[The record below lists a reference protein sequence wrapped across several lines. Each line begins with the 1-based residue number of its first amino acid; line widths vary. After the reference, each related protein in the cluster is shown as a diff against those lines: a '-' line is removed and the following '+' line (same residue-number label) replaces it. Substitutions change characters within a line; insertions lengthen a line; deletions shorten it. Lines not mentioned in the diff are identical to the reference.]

1 MRSLSLILL
10 SLLISLC
17 NSKPSSIKKANKNS
31 IESNRTIDD
40 KPKFTVKYYLVPVT
54 KDKIPWLKS
63 IISDDTLRVLYAI
76 NRVDKKHFL
85 RQDTL
90 VFPDTFLSDLNRYS
104 PFPESVEVLKP
115 IHKIIFYSYSIQAFA
130 AYQNGELI
138 RWGPVSMGK
147 RSTPTPS
154 GLLYTNWRSKR
165 AISTIDPDWI
175 MNWYFNLDNLLGV
188 SMHEYD
194 LPGYPASHACV
205 RLSADDAFWLYNW
218 ADSWKLASSTEIA
231 AYGTPVLVF
240 GIYGYDKRKPWMEL
254 SQKSDALSLSE
265 DKLASEIQNFLPLI
279 MERQTQRDSILMQ
292 QHQ

>member
-1 MRSLSLILL
+1 M
-10 SLLISLC
+10 C
-17 NSKPSSIKKANKNS
+17 NSKPATINNSKTSSIKPKTSK
-31 IESNRTIDD
+31 DD
-40 KPKFTVKYYLVPVT
+40 VPKFTIRYYLVPVT
-54 KDKIPWLKS
+54 NESIPGLKS

-90 VFPDTFLSDLNRYS
+90 VFPDTFLSDLKRYS
-104 PFPESVEVLKP
+104 PFPERVEVLKP

-194 LPGYPASHACV
+194 LPGYPASHACI

-231 AYGTPVLVF
+231 AYGTPVIVF
-240 GIYGYDKRKPWMEL
+240 GTYDFDKRKPWRNLEKNSEAL
-254 SQKSDALSLSE
+254 TLTGEVLKSE
-265 DKLASEIQNFLPLI
+265 VQNYLPLI
-279 MERQTQRDSILMQ
+279 LQRQAQRDSCISM
-292 QHQ
+292 

>member
-1 MRSLSLILL
+1 MKYLGLIFLILVL
-10 SLLISLC
+10 SVCKNKSHTDDI
-17 NSKPSSIKKANKNS
+17 SIKETYDLSASQDS
-31 IESNRTIDD
+31 IAS
-40 KPKFTVKYYLVPVT
+40 KYNINYHLVPV
-54 KDKIPWLKS
+54 KDSIRWLRS
-63 IISDDTLRVLYAI
+63 IISDDTLRVLFAI

-90 VFPDTFLSDLNRYS
+90 VFPDTFLSDLMRYS
-104 PFPESVEVLKP
+104 PFPKTAEILKP
-115 IHKIIFYSYSIQAFA
+115 IHKIIFYSYPIQAFA

-147 RSTPTPS
+147 QSTPTPS

-175 MNWYFNLDNLLGV
+175 MNWYFNLENKEGV

-218 ADSWKLASSTEIA
+218 ADQWKLASSTEIA
-231 AYGTPVLVF
+231 AYGTPVIVF
-240 GIYGYDKRKPWMEL
+240 GAYPFGQRKPWRYLEKNSEAL
-254 SQKSDALSLSE
+254 TLTEEKLKSEVQKY
-265 DKLASEIQNFLPLI
+265 LPLI
-279 MERQTQRDSILMQ
+279 LQRQAQRDSCTSM
-292 QHQ
+292 